1 MCGMFAGEVSD
12 DPMRAALPNKDSFQ
26 YIRALP
32 APAGSAVL
40 FTHRLIHWVSRS
52 VLLLLLGCY
61 PFGKLSPCAL
71 LQGSRG
77 EQKSCNQPR
86 ICMSFGTS
94 DASFETPYFDHSH
107 LPLPPFGLRLSLV
120 CGQMIVYHERFIPT
134 LKLLQQYHTAFVAHL
149 DDFHPDYVRKVQF
162 EYAQASIKLVESK
175 LTREDPPLAAE
186 GKIDGVQGEANQSSA
201 TVNGAS
207 PEATV
212 NDEEAEEDALLEDA
226 MEVASCFVECHCCEV
241 AAL

>member
-1 MCGMFAGEVSD
+1 M
-12 DPMRAALPNKDSFQ
+12 
-26 YIRALP
+26 
-32 APAGSAVL
+32 
-40 FTHRLIHWVSRS
+40 
-52 VLLLLLGCY
+52 
-61 PFGKLSPCAL
+61 
-71 LQGSRG
+71 
-77 EQKSCNQPR
+77 
-86 ICMSFGTS
+86 
-94 DASFETPYFDHSH
+94 
-107 LPLPPFGLRLSLV
+107 
-120 CGQMIVYHERFIPT
+120 
-134 LKLLQQYHTAFVAHL
+134 
-149 DDFHPDYVRKVQF
+149 RKVQF

-226 MEVASCFVECHCCEV
+226 MEVASCFVGCPCCEV